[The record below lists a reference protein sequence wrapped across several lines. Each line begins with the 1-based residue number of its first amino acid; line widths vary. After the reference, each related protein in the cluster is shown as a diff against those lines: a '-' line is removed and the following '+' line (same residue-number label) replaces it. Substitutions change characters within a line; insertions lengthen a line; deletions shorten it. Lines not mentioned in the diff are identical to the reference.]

1 LHVYSEL
8 AVAPSWPKGRQ
19 GFFSHSIM
27 EGALGSERKRELR
40 RQRQR
45 RRKRLKHRKK
55 VAVYEAGKKR
65 ASEAQPVEAEAQE

>member
-1 LHVYSEL
+1 
-8 AVAPSWPKGRQ
+8 
-19 GFFSHSIM
+19 M

-65 ASEAQPVEAEAQE
+65 ATEAQPVEAETQE